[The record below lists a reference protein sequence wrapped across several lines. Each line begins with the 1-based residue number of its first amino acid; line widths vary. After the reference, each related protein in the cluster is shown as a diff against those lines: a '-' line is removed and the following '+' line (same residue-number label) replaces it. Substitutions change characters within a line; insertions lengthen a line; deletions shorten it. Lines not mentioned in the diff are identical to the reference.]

1 MAKIT
6 FLTLNNLKSTSK
18 EVVENAFNIVYKEY
32 SYLVFYVVLQ
42 IVNTLT
48 SPEQLTNL
56 LNASLVMLMELA
68 NGLVDAI
75 PQLVDAINQIVM
87 NIGLFL
93 TDPKNIEMILGAAL
107 KIIVALGKG
116 VLKAIP
122 VFLQNMLTFYEKI
135 FENFKN
141 YDWGSLGK
149 NLVDGF
155 TAEGFGVGFEDEF
168 AHVRDDMEKA
178 MTFDDMAVD
187 IGSSVRHVGG
197 VSRNAYASGYGGT
210 QDVNVTVTIDENVN
224 AMGLARELLPYLKI
238 AAQEAYA

>member
-1 MAKIT
+1 M
-6 FLTLNNLKSTSK
+6 
-18 EVVENAFNIVYKEY
+18 
-32 SYLVFYVVLQ
+32 
-42 IVNTLT
+42 
-48 SPEQLTNL
+48 
-56 LNASLVMLMELA
+56 
-68 NGLVDAI
+68 DAI
-75 PQLVDAINQIVM
+75 PQLVQAVSDIIINIADFLVDPVNLA
-87 NIGLFL
+87 NIL
-93 TDPKNIEMILGAAL
+93 KAAL
-107 KIIVALGKG
+107 DVVIALATG
-116 VLKAIP
+116 LINAIP
-122 VFLQNMLTFYEKI
+122 TLLKHLPKLWGSI
-135 FENFKN
+135 IENFKN
-141 YDWGSLGK
+141 VDWGSLGK

-155 TAEGFGVGFEDEF
+155 KNGISKAWDSLKTWFKNLFGDLIGIAKKILGIASPSKVFKKIGGFAAEGFGVGFDDEF